1 MWFRFLSELFGKGFA
16 NQTAG
21 VHRSAISAYHKP
33 VNGTPVGQLSFI
45 SNLLVG
51 VFNKSPPKPRSIFDM
66 EKSLKYLQNL
76 SPTANLSGKDLT
88 LKLTIQ
94 AACRC
99 SELKY
104 IGTALL
110 TKSLTNM
117 F

>member
-1 MWFRFLSELFGKGFA
+1 M
-16 NQTAG
+16 
-21 VHRSAISAYHKP
+21 HRSAISAYHKP